1 MTRGEFRDS
10 TSRYMCTIPIVFI
23 QYCCSSLPVVAVG
36 SAYSRSLRVAAPL
49 GTVASA
55 LRHALRL
62 RTAAPARAARTTRAP
77 AALCVWNGPVRP
89 RRDDPVCRENGYIV
103 VKTDI
108 Y

>member
-55 LRHALRL
+55 LRL
-62 RTAAPARAARTTRAP
+62 RTPPRCACGTARCVRAGTTPCA
-77 AALCVWNGPVRP
+77 
-89 RRDDPVCRENGYIV
+89 
-103 VKTDI
+103 VKTDT

>member
-49 GTVASA
+49 GTIT
-55 LRHALRL
+55 
-62 RTAAPARAARTTRAP
+62 RTRARAARTTRAP

-89 RRDDPVCRENGYIV
+89 RRDDPVCRENGYIL

-108 Y
+108 YY

>member
-55 LRHALRL
+55 LRSDYVPPRAVRV
-62 RTAAPARAARTTRAP
+62 RVERPGASAP
-77 AALCVWNGPVRP
+77 GRP
-89 RRDDPVCRENGYIV
+89 RVP
-103 VKTDI
+103 
-108 Y
+108 